1 MFEPSQ
7 PPGPPHGRPT
17 PRIHATL
24 APEPALPLG
33 LTRTVKPPRRGAATT
48 MHGGAGILPRH
59 RRVERGCGLHRAL
72 RAQDQCPG
80 QHARRFPVVERRHN
94 SHHLD
99 RGVAADAVGSGPPRG
114 APSRRPARVKVPHPG
129 RARNDPAATFE
140 TSPRATTSVGPGCIR
155 LRGGRARPQPAHA
168 PTAPA
173 CYSGAAEPDPP
184 RARARDEPSTAEPA
198 RAHALAAMIGSRRRT
213 GRDGR
218 ARPELLA
225 AVGEIGRA
233 DAVRTSMLTGS
244 AGTAVRSSALSH
256 SSSLTW

>member
-24 APEPALPLG
+24 APEPALP
-33 LTRTVKPPRRGAATT
+33 PRPHQDSETSASRCGDHHAWRCRD
-48 MHGGAGILPRH
+48 LPRH

-99 RGVAADAVGSGPPRG
+99 RGVAANGASERAPPRG
-114 APSRRPARVKVPHPG
+114 APSRRPAMVKVPHPG

-140 TSPRATTSVGPGCIR
+140 TSPTGDHFGRPRVHPPSGWSRPTSTCPRTHGTCLLLRRSRTRSTPRPGPG
-155 LRGGRARPQPAHA
+155 
-168 PTAPA
+168 
-173 CYSGAAEPDPP
+173 
-184 RARARDEPSTAEPA
+184 
-198 RAHALAAMIGSRRRT
+198 RT
-213 GRDGR
+213 VHR
-218 ARPELLA
+218 
-225 AVGEIGRA
+225 
-233 DAVRTSMLTGS
+233 
-244 AGTAVRSSALSH
+244 
-256 SSSLTW
+256 